1 MNRIRVVLLVGTFIP
16 FCWLAMQAVHELG
29 HVAAALATG
38 GKVTQILLHPLAIS
52 RTDVVPNPRPLV
64 VCWAG
69 PLVGAFLPSFAWLA
83 ARAARC
89 RGLYMFRFFAGF
101 CLIAN
106 GAYIGIGAFGGI
118 GDAGELLSL
127 GMPAWALIA
136 FGLLTTPAGLW
147 MWHGLGKDFKRAG
160 WRAVETCVGLLIGI
174 VLVECGITYLI

>member
-1 MNRIRVVLLVGTFIP
+1 MNRIRVLLLVGTFFP
-16 FCWLAMQAVHELG
+16 FCWLAMQAVHEWG
-29 HVAAALATG
+29 HVVGAWASG
-38 GKVTQILLHPLAIS
+38 GEVTRVVLHPLVIS
-52 RTDVVPNPRPLV
+52 RTDVIPNPRPLV

-69 PLVGAFLPSFAWLA
+69 PLVGAALPVFMYLLAWFFRCPGLFL
-83 ARAARC
+83 
-89 RGLYMFRFFAGF
+89 FRFFAGF

-106 GAYIGIGAFGGI
+106 GAYIGVGAFGGI